1 MAAMRSGGRPAV
13 STTLWVPSC
22 DSCASIYSA
31 NSRLASLAALSSTL
45 YWTEQCNNEITCF
58 IFNFCLFSDL
68 IVFLFFPLYLPSV
81 SSRREWQLALGKPVR
96 WWARRPT
103 LPLLSDLAEH
113 PKALHRFVKAP
124 CGQRRQVSSV
134 WLFVTEP
141 LRVMHVLIIWVNQ
154 PAPPHSNKKEKSVIS
169 LIIFAKHFIP
179 CCWHEEQ

>member
-1 MAAMRSGGRPAV
+1 MTPVLLFIVPTAGWPVWLLSLPH
-13 STTLWVPSC
+13 STG
-22 DSCASIYSA
+22 
-31 NSRLASLAALSSTL
+31 
-45 YWTEQCNNEITCF
+45 QNNAIMKSPV
-58 IFNFCLFSDL
+58 LFSTSVCSQ
-68 IVFLFFPLYLPSV
+68 IESFFPLYLPSV

-141 LRVMHVLIIWVNQ
+141 LRVMHVQIIWVNQ
-154 PAPPHSNKKEKSVIS
+154 PAPTHSNKKEKTV
-169 LIIFAKHFIP
+169 LFL
-179 CCWHEEQ
+179 